1 LLGALPG
8 ALVGLAVPNVIV
20 LLDKPVGLSSNAA
33 LQRVRRA
40 LRAESAG
47 HIGTLDP
54 LASGMLPICLDEATK
69 VIREIEAGR
78 KAYEFTIALGATT
91 TTGDAE
97 GEILERAPVPAL
109 TTELAVAALARCAG
123 EQAQVPPMY
132 SAVKHAGR
140 RLYELAREGVAVP
153 RAGRTIV
160 IESLQLIE
168 LTPQSLAA
176 RCVCSK
182 GTYIRVLAEDVARA
196 LGTVGHVVRLRR
208 TWVEPFV
215 ALPMVSLEALLGDA
229 QAALAAALP
238 ADTALRHL
246 PGAILAPGTESRY
259 LNGQAVRAQAEGA
272 SEQQAPQAGVRARV
286 YRPDGVF
293 LGLGEWSTGGHVRA
307 RRLLH
312 AP

>member
-1 LLGALPG
+1 M
-8 ALVGLAVPNVIV
+8 PNVIV
-20 LLDKPVGLSSNAA
+20 LLDKPVGISSNAA

-40 LRAESAG
+40 LGATSAG
-47 HIGTLDP
+47 HVGTLDP

-69 VIREIEAGR
+69 VIAEIESGR
-78 KAYEFTIALGATT
+78 KAYEFTVSLGSSTA
-91 TTGDAE
+91 TGDAE
-97 GEILERAPVPAL
+97 GEVVETAPVPSL

-153 RAGRTIV
+153 RVARTIV
-160 IESLQLIE
+160 IELLQLVE
-168 LTPQSLAA
+168 LTPQTLSA

-182 GTYIRVLAEDVARA
+182 GTYVRVLAEDIARA
-196 LGTVGHVVRLRR
+196 LGTVGHVIHLRR

-215 ALPMVSLEALLGDA
+215 DAPMTPLAALLADS
-229 QAALAAALP
+229 QAALAAARP
-238 ADTALRHL
+238 ADAALMHL
-246 PGAILAPGTESRY
+246 PRAVLASGTEARY
-259 LNGQAVRAQAEGA
+259 LNGQAVRAQAQGA
-272 SEQQAPQAGVRARV
+272 VDGRAPSAGVRARV

-307 RRLLH
+307 RRLFH
-312 AP
+312 EP